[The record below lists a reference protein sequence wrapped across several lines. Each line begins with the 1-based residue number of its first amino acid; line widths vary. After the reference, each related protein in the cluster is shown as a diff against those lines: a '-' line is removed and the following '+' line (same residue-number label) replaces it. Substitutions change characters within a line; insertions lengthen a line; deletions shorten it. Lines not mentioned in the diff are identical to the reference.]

1 MAIKNFYFSQI
12 ADLRIEGVGIHASY
26 SVNLTVTDENT
37 PGGKNVSVAA
47 TGKSNAAK
55 AAGSG
60 NLLFWCKVKN
70 TVDSKLYVLE
80 RKKGEYWAVG
90 LDDVPIGSVS
100 FFMPNSVH
108 NSPSLEIEAGYF
120 YDSGYTGTVP
130 PIPGSFKR
138 VINLT
143 PFQG

>member
-80 RKKGEYWAVG
+80 RKKESIGRLAWMMFLLG
-90 LDDVPIGSVS
+90 LYLFLCLIQSTT
-100 FFMPNSVH
+100 
-108 NSPSLEIEAGYF
+108 A
-120 YDSGYTGTVP
+120 P
-130 PIPGSFKR
+130 PWR
-138 VINLT
+138 
-143 PFQG
+143 

>member
-1 MAIKNFYFSQI
+1 MTIKSFYFSQV

-26 SVNLTVTDENT
+26 SVNLTISDENT
-37 PGGKNVSVAA
+37 SEGKKITVSA

-70 TVDSKLYVLE
+70 ILDGKTYVLE
-80 RKKGEYWAVG
+80 RKKGEHWAVG
-90 LDDVPIGSVS
+90 IDDIVIGNTS
-100 FFMPNSVH
+100 FFIAPASSRNAA
-108 NSPSLEIEAGYF
+108 LEIEAGYF

-130 PIPGSFKR
+130 PIPASVKR

-143 PFQG
+143 PVQG